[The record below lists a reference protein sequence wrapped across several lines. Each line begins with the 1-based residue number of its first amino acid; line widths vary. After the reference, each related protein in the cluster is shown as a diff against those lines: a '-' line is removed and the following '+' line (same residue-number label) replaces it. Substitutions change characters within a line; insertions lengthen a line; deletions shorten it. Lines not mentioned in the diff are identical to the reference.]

1 MIGTMSMLVR
11 SLFQLVTKADGRGI
25 LWRWTVKSRHGLNG
39 RDILWRETRRR
50 LQWPGSYILWCEI
63 TGKVCPTQLIYYK
76 MAKFSPCLCPWMVL
90 LAILLAFPRHSTQ
103 KKKEYNRNVFKL
115 RCLRALIILS
125 LELFRPFCYVSVSYQ
140 ACLVSISRYF
150 SSTTSQQNTKHG
162 STKLAW
168 YADEA
173 YYGGTIR

>member
-1 MIGTMSMLVR
+1 MSIPVRLIGVAYYGGE
-11 SLFQLVTKADGRGI
+11 QLRAKTTVNGHGI
-25 LWRWTVKSRHGLNG
+25 LR
-39 RDILWRETRRR
+39 RETTGRQ
-50 LQWPGSYILWCEI
+50 QWPGSYKLWRET
-63 TGKVCPTQLIYYK
+63 TGKVCRTQLQYYK
-76 MAKFSPCLCPWMVL
+76 MTRFSPCLCPWMVL

-115 RCLRALIILS
+115 RGLRALIRLS
-125 LELFRPFCYVSVSYQ
+125 LELFRPLCYVSGAYQ
-140 ACLVSISRYF
+140 ACLVSICRYF

-162 STKLAW
+162 SIKLAW